1 MTITTIA
8 SFSWCM
14 SGAKDWCG
22 GFECSEEL
30 GSLFASSLERT
41 LSEGFFL
48 INSCLTAGCIYQF
61 VCLCQNATQQSDVA
75 QRDVLQAGSN
85 CSVLFEI
92 WIPMMWGLLLRSVLP
107 SSFLLV
113 CIVPGMF
120 LRASCHL
127 WSAGTWF
134 CGAVGRGLLLLLAF
148 RLGRCSV
155 IAAGND
161 KLFNRSSER

>member
-1 MTITTIA
+1 MTITTVA

-61 VCLCQNATQQSDVA
+61 VCLCQNATQQSDVT
-75 QRDVLQAGSN
+75 QRDVLQAGIN

-107 SSFLLV
+107 SSFLLTWCVYRARDVSLSFLSSLV
-113 CIVPGMF
+113 CGYLVLWGCGKRTSVALGFQVGQMF
-120 LRASCHL
+120 SDCC
-127 WSAGTWF
+127 W
-134 CGAVGRGLLLLLAF
+134 
-148 RLGRCSV
+148 
-155 IAAGND
+155 
-161 KLFNRSSER
+161 K